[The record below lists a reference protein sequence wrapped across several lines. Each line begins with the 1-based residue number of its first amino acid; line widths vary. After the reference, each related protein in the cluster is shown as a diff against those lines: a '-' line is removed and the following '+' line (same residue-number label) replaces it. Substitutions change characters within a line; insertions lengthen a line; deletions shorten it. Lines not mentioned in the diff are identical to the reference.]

1 MKLLITG
8 GTGIIGK
15 EIINLSLI
23 EGFNVNV
30 LTRDKSLRSKRVGL
44 KYFYWNPDAKV
55 INHECFEGVNAVIN
69 LSGFNIINYWSK
81 KNKLNILN
89 SRVRSTEFILSEI
102 NKRNIK
108 LKTFISAS
116 GIAAYKSSYSNFYT
130 ENDSMSD
137 KNSFLNQV
145 VVKWESKVLEYKKE
159 MPSTSFSIMR
169 IGIVLYREGGIYK
182 ISNNLGRFYLLSPIG
197 DGKQWQSWIHIND
210 LARAF
215 IISSKESWEGVYN
228 LVSPNPVTQ
237 KVMLESIAKNIN
249 RKIIFPNIPV
259 KLVSLLLGEVI
270 EVINSSHKVDAKML
284 RLKGFRYNFSN
295 LEQALTNL
303 SS

>member
-30 LTRDKSLRSKRVGL
+30 LTRDKRLRSKIVGL
-44 KYFYWNPDAKV
+44 KYFYWNPDIKV
-55 INHECFEGVNAVIN
+55 IDHECFEDIDVVIN

-116 GIAAYKSSYSNFYT
+116 GIAAYKSSYSNFYN

-259 KLVSLLLGEVI
+259 KLVRLLLGEVI
-270 EVINSSHKVDAKML
+270 EVINSSHKVDPQML
-284 RLKGFRYNFSN
+284 RLKSFSYNFSN

>member
-1 MKLLITG
+1 
-8 GTGIIGK
+8 
-15 EIINLSLI
+15 
-23 EGFNVNV
+23 
-30 LTRDKSLRSKRVGL
+30 
-44 KYFYWNPDAKV
+44 
-55 INHECFEGVNAVIN
+55 
-69 LSGFNIINYWSK
+69 
-81 KNKLNILN
+81 
-89 SRVRSTEFILSEI
+89 
-102 NKRNIK
+102 
-108 LKTFISAS
+108 
-116 GIAAYKSSYSNFYT
+116 
-130 ENDSMSD
+130 MSD

-169 IGIVLYREGGIYK
+169 IGIVLYKEGGIYK
-182 ISNNLGRFYLLSPIG
+182 ISNNLGKFYLLSPIG

-270 EVINSSHKVDAKML
+270 EVINSSHKVDAQML
-284 RLKGFRYNFSN
+284 RLKGFSYNFSN

>member
-8 GTGIIGK
+8 GTGIIGQ

-44 KYFYWNPDAKV
+44 KYFYWNPDTKV

>member
-8 GTGIIGK
+8 GTGIIGQ